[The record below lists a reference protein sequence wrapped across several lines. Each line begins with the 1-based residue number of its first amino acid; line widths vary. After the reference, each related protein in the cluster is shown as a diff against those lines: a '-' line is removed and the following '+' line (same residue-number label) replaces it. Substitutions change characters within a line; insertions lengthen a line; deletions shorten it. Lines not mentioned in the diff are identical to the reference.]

1 MPPIGHGNIASSEFK
16 ADPLP
21 FCAQLR
27 SEAAVYRTI
36 LPDKRNVWLVTRY
49 KDVLTVLKDDR
60 FGKDKINARTPPWLP
75 GMFKP
80 LLRNMLD
87 VDVPDHT
94 RLRGLVRRVF
104 TARLIENLRE
114 RIQDLADKLLNQVQ
128 AEGRMDLI
136 RDYALQIPT
145 TIIAEM
151 LGVPIKDHLTF
162 HRWSNAAILDG
173 KQAS

>member
-27 SEAAVYRTI
+27 SEAPVSRTI
-36 LPDKRNVWLVTRY
+36 LPDKRNVWVVTRY

-94 RLRGLVRRVF
+94 RLRGLGQNRFMGGLVV
-104 TARLIENLRE
+104 N
-114 RIQDLADKLLNQVQ
+114 
-128 AEGRMDLI
+128 
-136 RDYALQIPT
+136 
-145 TIIAEM
+145 
-151 LGVPIKDHLTF
+151 
-162 HRWSNAAILDG
+162 
-173 KQAS
+173 